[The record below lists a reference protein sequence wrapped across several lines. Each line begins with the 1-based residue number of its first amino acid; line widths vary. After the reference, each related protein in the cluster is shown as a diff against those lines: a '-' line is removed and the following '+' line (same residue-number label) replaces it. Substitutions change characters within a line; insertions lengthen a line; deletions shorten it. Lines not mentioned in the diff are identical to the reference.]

1 MEEFQAAWQTEMYTA
16 LNFAQFP
23 ANRPL
28 WRLFLQCT
36 YVRTYS
42 TTIQKL
48 AMTIMTL
55 LYALYAKNVGQ
66 LHTILY
72 GIAPDGLGYARISLT
87 HEERG
92 RHASPSHHTS

>member
-1 MEEFQAAWQTEMYTA
+1 MIFLQVVNTVEEFQAAWQTEMYNA

-42 TTIQKL
+42 TKIQKL

-55 LYALYAKNVGQ
+55 LYALYAKNVANYY
-66 LHTILY
+66 IVW
-72 GIAPDGLGYARISLT
+72 D
-87 HEERG
+87 
-92 RHASPSHHTS
+92 SPGWVMVC